1 MVRRWQCS
9 RPALKPMARGL
20 LCVVALL
27 GCSVPV
33 SAQLI
38 DTVPDAAGTRG
49 GDGWFGG
56 ANAGA
61 RDFVIENNAE
71 SPGQFDADVDLR
83 FQADD
88 ILAVNLSRA
97 SLARAVRIG
106 VRPVRKTRLETIG
119 MVLWRLRV
127 PPSMSASAAL
137 TMLAQV
143 DTAGSYSANQLYR
156 LADGGASLSCEGLR
170 CFARSLMQ
178 WPEAGCPIDLPIGV
192 VDGGSL
198 AGAPWLARESVVYQ
212 RIAPPSLPAA
222 EQGHALAVASLIAGQ
237 ADSSFPGLAPQAP
250 LSVADVFWLDEQ
262 QQPVTDAATLV
273 EGLEWV
279 AARGARVINVSVAG
293 PHAEVLELAVRRLL
307 AKQVYVVAA
316 VGNAGAQAPPSY
328 PAAYPTA
335 LAATAVDHYK
345 RVYPQAG
352 QGSHVSFAVPGVN
365 LWVATVDGGGRFAS
379 GTSYA
384 VAMLSVSVAA
394 RLAQPGNQ
402 RPQQVLGALRD
413 QAEDLG
419 EPGHDA
425 VFGWGLA
432 RTPNCNAN
440 TAE

>member
-1 MVRRWQCS
+1 MVHGWQRR
-9 RPALKPMARGL
+9 RPAVQSIARAV
-20 LCVVALL
+20 LCGVTLL
-27 GCSVPV
+27 GCSVPT

-38 DTVPDAAGTRG
+38 DTVPDAGGARG
-49 GDGWFGG
+49 GDRWFGA

-61 RDFVIENNAE
+61 RDFVVENNAE

-88 ILAVNLSRA
+88 ILAVNLTRA

-106 VRPVRKTRLETIG
+106 VRPVRKTRLKTLG

-127 PPSMSASAAL
+127 PPGMTASAAL
-137 TMLAQV
+137 AMLAKV
-143 DTAGSYSANQLYR
+143 DSAGSYSANQLYR
-156 LADGGASLSCEGLR
+156 LADGGGSACKELH

-178 WPEAGCPIDLPIGV
+178 WPESGCPIDLPIGV

-198 AGAPWLARESVVYQ
+198 AGAPWLLRDSVVYQ

-222 EQGHALAVASLIAGQ
+222 EQGHALAVASLIAGR
-237 ADSSFPGLAPQAP
+237 ADSAFPGLAPQAP
-250 LSVADVFWLDEQ
+250 LSVADVFWLDEH

-279 AARGARVINVSVAG
+279 AARGARVINVSIAG
-293 PHAEVLELAVRRLL
+293 PPAEVLELAVRRLL
-307 AKQVYVVAA
+307 TQQVYVVAA
-316 VGNAGAQAPPSY
+316 MGNAGAQAPPSY

-335 LAATAVDHYK
+335 LAATAVDQYK
-345 RVYPQAG
+345 RIYPQAG

-365 LWVATVDGGGRFAS
+365 LWVATADGGGRFAS

-394 RLAQPGNQ
+394 RVAQPGNQ
-402 RPQQVLGALRD
+402 SPQQVLAALRD

-419 EPGHDA
+419 APGHDA

-432 RTPNCNAN
+432 RTPNCGGK